1 MDLGNIALHIFSA
14 KFRKMYD
21 LETLWTVGPEYDDL
35 TNITENESR
44 AYTQFMNQGP

>member
-14 KFRKMYD
+14 RVRKIYD

-35 TNITENESR
+35 TNITENELK
-44 AYTQFMNQGP
+44 AYDQLMSQGQ

>member
-35 TNITENESR
+35 TNITEKELG
-44 AYTQFMNQGP
+44 AYAQLINQGQ